1 MDYKKKPTEEK
12 LAENEQMK
20 ILPNS
25 PPLYPLPEEIIKM
38 ERNETKCDYCGV
50 SYLTLYENR
59 QLQSRLAL
67 LEAELQEWKET
78 AQREQAQLEAW
89 ELNGLE
95 QEREL
100 QAQVDVREKTT
111 RDELEKRYRD
121 MTKTLKDEFE
131 AKFDRMRNKMKAD
144 HQKIIEEKE
153 RQLRRELEDLMVE
166 KLGKQREELKK
177 SAEERETVLRTDLKK
192 AKEISKNLKKN
203 LHELR
208 QRLGTADDMKD
219 EAQEKLGKEKQN
231 VETLKGARA
240 RLQQILQKTLIVL
253 HFCGSGFTDLQGFLH
268 RLTGAWQTFSS
279 QILQHCKQGFSELS
293 KELRHST
300 VELQKAKEENGHLT
314 QQLMEQKTQWDEQLL
329 KQEDAEK
336 EYGQKLLRLTVEV
349 EEKNKK
355 WLLCQQRCDAMEKQ
369 LLSWEQREEELN
381 QKWHAAGEEVMQT
394 REILE
399 KIWQENGE
407 LIKERDILIESH
419 DRAVISMKYNHSKEL
434 ASMLASALEE
444 ERLQSSLHLQKKLEE
459 LRREADLQLKTE
471 REKRQ
476 ALLSELR
483 LKLEE
488 ERLAVQHLRRELH
501 QERKCR
507 DDQRTEEAARERR
520 EKGEHRQGQQK
531 LSQAKCELALVT
543 EKNVTLTEEVAFLE
557 DTVWKEC
564 EEREELTA
572 ALSQAQQE
580 LFGLQSIMS
589 PRSSTGSFPNPPET
603 RATPG
608 NKSVYPQGNAG
619 GPLPVSPASLQPPSA
634 CTDKDRGLHI
644 KVGGA
649 EESLESRKG
658 DGGVGGAKKQEGK
671 LPRLKTSGA
680 EREVRR
686 KVRLMMGKTEML

>member
-1 MDYKKKPTEEK
+1 
-12 LAENEQMK
+12 MK

-25 PPLYPLPEEIIKM
+25 SPLYLLPEEIIKM

-50 SYLTLYENR
+50 SYLTLYENH
-59 QLQSRLAL
+59 QLQSQLAQ

-78 AQREQAQLEAW
+78 AQREKAQLEAR
-89 ELNGLE
+89 ELNRLE

-100 QAQVDVREKTT
+100 QAQAEVREKTT
-111 RDELEKRYRD
+111 RKELEKRYQN
-121 MTKTLKDEFE
+121 MTKMRKDEFE
-131 AKFDRMRNKMKAD
+131 AVSDRMRRKMVAD
-144 HQKIIEEKE
+144 LQKIIEEKE
-153 RQLRRELEDLMVE
+153 KQLRRELGDLMVE
-166 KLGKQREELKK
+166 KLRKQREELKK
-177 SAEERETVLRTDLKK
+177 SAEEKENGLRTDLQK
-192 AKEISKNLKKN
+192 AKEISENLRKN
-203 LHELR
+203 LHDLR
-208 QRLGTADDMKD
+208 KRLETADDIKD
-219 EAQEKLGKEKQN
+219 ETEQKLGKEKQN
-231 VETLKGARA
+231 VETLRVACV
-240 RLQQILQKTLIVL
+240 RLQQILRKTLTVL
-253 HFCGSGFTDLQGFLH
+253 HFCGSGCTDLQGFLH
-268 RLTGAWQTFSS
+268 QLTGAWQTFSS

-293 KELRHST
+293 EELQHST
-300 VELQKAKEENGHLT
+300 VELQKAKEEKKHLT
-314 QQLMEQKTQWDEQLL
+314 QLLMEQKTQWDEQLF
-329 KQEDAEK
+329 KQEEAEK
-336 EYGQKLLRLTVEV
+336 EYGWKLHRLTVEV

-394 REILE
+394 REVLE
-399 KIWQENGE
+399 KIQQENGE

-419 DRAVISMKYNHSKEL
+419 DRAMISMKYNHSKEL
-434 ASMLASALEE
+434 ASMLACALKE

-459 LRREADLQLKTE
+459 LRGEVDLLLKTE
-471 REKRQ
+471 KEKSQ

-488 ERLAVQHLRRELH
+488 ERLVVQRLRWELQ

-507 DDQRTEEAARERR
+507 DDERRTEEAARERR
-520 EKGEHRQGQQK
+520 EEEEHRQGEQK
-531 LSQAKCELALVT
+531 LSQVKSELTLVA
-543 EKNVTLTEEVAFLE
+543 EKNATLKEEVAFLQ

-589 PRSSTGSFPNPPET
+589 PQSSARSFSDPQEM

-608 NKSVYPQGNAG
+608 NEHVYPQGNVR
-619 GPLPVSPASLQPPSA
+619 GPLPRSPASLQPPSA

-644 KVGGA
+644 EVGGA

-658 DGGVGGAKKQEGK
+658 GGAVGGAKKQEGK
-671 LPRLKTSGA
+671 LPRLKTSRT